1 MIEYYDGI
9 VVMADDIIR
18 DFEIDS
24 RNEFLKRT
32 SYYSKDGK
40 FVACVYDN
48 YNEVTVERNE

>member
-1 MIEYYDGI
+1 MIEYYDGL
-9 VVMADDIIR
+9 VVTADDIIR

-24 RNEFLKRT
+24 RNEFQKRT

-40 FVACVYDN
+40 FVASVYDG